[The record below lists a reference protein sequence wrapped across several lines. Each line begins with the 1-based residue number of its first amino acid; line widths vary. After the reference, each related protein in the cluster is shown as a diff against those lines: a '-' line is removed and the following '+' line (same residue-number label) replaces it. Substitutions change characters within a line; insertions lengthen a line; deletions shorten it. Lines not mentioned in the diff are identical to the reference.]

1 MKGKS
6 VLPIELA
13 GYLKL
18 GDAVIITDQD
28 HRILDINRYYEQTT
42 GYTRDSVI
50 GFKAGFLKSGITPAT
65 TYTSLKNELRNGN
78 PWSGVLT
85 NRKKSGDVWHSSI
98 TITPVQVK
106 NKSYFVG
113 VFREL
118 EQLKEGVYLSEKK
131 RTETQRELLKIL
143 AISCEIR
150 DPSIEEHLSRVQT
163 LSEKLVIVHNRRMQL
178 GMSASDIHH
187 IAHASILHD
196 IGKAEIPEGIL
207 YKPGPLSPYERTI
220 IEMHPFMGAD
230 ILNKISREINNEFI
244 SSLEV
249 AENIILYHHEKWDG
263 TGYPHH
269 LKGEEIPL
277 EARITAIVDVFDAL
291 TSRRAYKDSWSV
303 GRALSFLNEQKG
315 KHFDPDMVES
325 FFEYFAVRDQKEKG
339 CEATRSKEDIT

>member
-1 MKGKS
+1 M
-6 VLPIELA
+6 
-13 GYLKL
+13 
-18 GDAVIITDQD
+18 
-28 HRILDINRYYEQTT
+28 
-42 GYTRDSVI
+42 
-50 GFKAGFLKSGITPAT
+50 
-65 TYTSLKNELRNGN
+65 
-78 PWSGVLT
+78 
-85 NRKKSGDVWHSSI
+85 
-98 TITPVQVK
+98 
-106 NKSYFVG
+106 
-113 VFREL
+113 
-118 EQLKEGVYLSEKK
+118 
-131 RTETQRELLKIL
+131 KIL

-178 GMSASDIHH
+178 GMSERDIHH

-220 IEMHPFMGAD
+220 IEMHPLMGAD

-325 FFEYFAVRDQKEKG
+325 FFECFVERE
-339 CEATRSKEDIT
+339 

>member
-1 MKGKS
+1 MKDKA
-6 VLPIELA
+6 VLPIVLS

-42 GYTRDSVI
+42 GYSRDSII
-50 GFKAGFLKSGITPAT
+50 GFKAGFLKSGLTPAA
-65 TYTSLKNELRNGN
+65 TYTSLKSEMKRGN
-78 PWSGVLT
+78 PWSGVFT
-85 NRKKSGDVWHSSI
+85 NRKKSGEIWHSSI
-98 TITPVQVK
+98 TITPIQLE
-106 NKSYFVG
+106 NKLYFVG

-118 EQLKEGVYLSEKK
+118 EQLKEGIYLSEKK
-131 RTETQRELLKIL
+131 RAETQRELLKVL

-150 DPSIEEHLSRVQT
+150 DPGIEEHLLRVQT
-163 LSEKLVIVHNRRMQL
+163 LSEKLVYVHDRRMQL
-178 GMSASDIHH
+178 KLSESYKSH

-207 YKPGPLSPYERTI
+207 YKPGPLSPYERKI
-220 IEMHPFMGAD
+220 IEMHPLMGAD
-230 ILNKISREINNEFI
+230 ILNKISREINNEVI

-263 TGYPHH
+263 TGYPHR

-277 EARITAIVDVFDAL
+277 EARVTAIVDVFDAL

-303 GRALSFLNEQKG
+303 AQALSFLNEQKG

-325 FFEYFAVRDQKEKG
+325 FFNYFDERGE
-339 CEATRSKEDIT
+339 

>member
-1 MKGKS
+1 M
-6 VLPIELA
+6 
-13 GYLKL
+13 
-18 GDAVIITDQD
+18 
-28 HRILDINRYYEQTT
+28 
-42 GYTRDSVI
+42 
-50 GFKAGFLKSGITPAT
+50 
-65 TYTSLKNELRNGN
+65 
-78 PWSGVLT
+78 
-85 NRKKSGDVWHSSI
+85 
-98 TITPVQVK
+98 
-106 NKSYFVG
+106 
-113 VFREL
+113 
-118 EQLKEGVYLSEKK
+118 
-131 RTETQRELLKIL
+131 
-143 AISCEIR
+143 
-150 DPSIEEHLSRVQT
+150 QT

-178 GMSASDIHH
+178 GMSERDIHH

-220 IEMHPFMGAD
+220 IEMHPLMGAD

-325 FFEYFAVRDQKEKG
+325 FFECFVERE
-339 CEATRSKEDIT
+339 